1 MIVLL
6 QLQNSR
12 QLTLAKKDAWL
23 AKFATEN
30 GLVYW
35 LLDHSAYIIWIRAE
49 KQPSCENFNFFTGD
63 CGVGEVS
70 WF

>member
-1 MIVLL
+1 VTDGCVVLMIVLL

-35 LLDHSAYIIWIRAE
+35 LLDHSAYII
-49 KQPSCENFNFFTGD
+49 
-63 CGVGEVS
+63 
-70 WF
+70 